1 MKEEIP
7 DNVPRARGKG
17 FVICLYVDADHA
29 GNQVT
34 RRSRTGF
41 LVFCNS
47 ALIHWH
53 SRKQTGVETSTFGS
67 EFMAM
72 KQGCEYIHGLHYKL
86 RMMGIPVEG
95 FTCVYGDNQSVLVNT
110 SNSDSTLKKKSNSI
124 AYHFVR
130 EGCAKD
136 EWRTTYIKS
145 EDNMSD
151 MLTKPLVRDK
161 RVKHVSKLLKY
172 FKVFTTKMKSSK

>member
-1 MKEEIP
+1 M
-7 DNVPRARGKG
+7 G
-17 FVICLYVDADHA
+17 FVIRAYVDSDHDGDEA
-29 GNQVT
+29 N

-41 LVFCNS
+41 LVFLNG
-47 ALIHWH
+47 ALVYWF
-53 SRKQTGVETSTFGS
+53 SKKQNGVETSTFGS
-67 EFMAM
+67 EFMSM
-72 KQGCEYIHGLHYKL
+72 KQATEYLKGLRYKL
-86 RMMGIPVEG
+86 RMMGIPVYG
-95 FTCVYGDNQSVLVNT
+95 PAFVYGDNQSVLANT
-110 SNSDSTLKKKSNSI
+110 SNPDSTLKKKSNSI

-172 FKVFTTKMKSSK
+172 FKVFTKKMKSSK